1 MASEP
6 RQGLR
11 EGSHGLFLSTVGRQK
26 KAWLPQPW
34 RALLSAA
41 QGGRG
46 WSSLEPRVGWVGKV
60 VGCGAQGGWD
70 GIGKRVVFLA
80 FPGLWFSHTRAWD
93 LVERERRLMGVPS

>member
-41 QGGRG
+41 QGG
-46 WSSLEPRVGWVGKV
+46 
-60 VGCGAQGGWD
+60 QGGWD

-80 FPGLWFSHTRAWD
+80 FAGLWFFSYQG
-93 LVERERRLMGVPS
+93 LGSCGERERLMGVPT